1 MIVKGGSR
9 GGPQQLAD
17 HLRRT
22 DTNERVEV
30 LELHAGT
37 DDLAATFRDWQV
49 LSEATRGSKGLYHV
63 NIDPDARYVM
73 TPDQW
78 ARAVEVLEQEL
89 GLTGQPRAVVMH
101 EKKGRQHIHVVWAR
115 TDLETMTLRDDGFN
129 YDAHERASL
138 RMEQEFGHEHV
149 PGKHAKRDREKQPDF
164 PRAEITHAEWQQAER
179 AALSI
184 DERKAQ
190 ITAIKESCDSGP
202 AFRAALDEAG
212 YVLARGDRRG
222 FVLVDAEGE
231 VHVLGRQIGMRA
243 AEVKAFMADVDMDA
257 LPSVA
262 EAREHQEAR
271 QAAPV
276 PEAISPDPAP
286 PAPEASAPEKP
297 ALSAVQ
303 MDPPPI
309 EDLAPAPE
317 ARKPDLDPAPLD
329 PLVAAALAAREREE
343 ADKLAAWHAAETRQL
358 ERALLR
364 EVQDKLKAQDAL
376 DAAER
381 RRFEREMKEKQR
393 GILGYIEALQ
403 NRLNPGRGA
412 ELRQAREQAR
422 QQLHARQEIERRDMQ
437 VLWEQTKAQELEA
450 LAERHAQQMRE
461 QAGRFEEDRKRY
473 AEDTERSRRLL
484 ERIEEERRLRERQEQ
499 ERWGR
504 GDPPGGGGRT
514 K

>member
-1 MIVKGGSR
+1 MIIKGGSR

-63 NIDPDARYVM
+63 NIDPDARYAM

-101 EKKGRQHIHVVWAR
+101 EKKGRQHIHVVWQR
-115 TDLETMTLRDDGFN
+115 TDLETMTLREDGFN

-149 PGKHAKRDREKQPDF
+149 PGKHAKRDREKQPEF

-243 AEVKAFMADVDMDA
+243 AEVKAFMADVDIDA

-262 EAREHQEAR
+262 EARERQQAR

-276 PEAISPDPAP
+276 SEAILPDPAP

-297 ALSAVQ
+297 DLSTVQ
-303 MDPPPI
+303 MEPPPI

-317 ARKPDLDPAPLD
+317 ARKPDLGPAPLD
-329 PLVAAALAAREREE
+329 PAVAAALAAREREE

-358 ERALLR
+358 ERALSR

-381 RRFEREMKEKQR
+381 RRFERELKEKQR

-412 ELRQAREQAR
+412 ELRQARERER
-422 QQLHARQEIERRDMQ
+422 QQLHARQAIERRDMQ
-437 VLWEQTKAQELEA
+437 VLLEQTMAQELDG
-450 LAERHAQQMRE
+450 LRERHAQQRRD
-461 QAGRFEEDRKRY
+461 QAGRFEDDRKRY
-473 AEDTERSRRLL
+473 AEDAERSRRLL
-484 ERIEEERRLRERQEQ
+484 ERVEEERRLRERQEQ
-499 ERWGR
+499 ERRGR

>member
-17 HLRRT
+17 HLQRT

-30 LELHAGT
+30 LELQAGT
-37 DDLAATFRDWQV
+37 DDLAATLRDWQV

-63 NIDPDARYVM
+63 NIDPDARYDM
-73 TPDQW
+73 TPAQW
-78 ARAVEVLEQEL
+78 ARAVDVLEKEL

-101 EKKGRQHIHVVWAR
+101 EKKGRQHIHVVWQR

-129 YDAHERASL
+129 YEAHERASL

-149 PGKHAKRDREKQPDF
+149 PGKHAKRDREKQPEF

-190 ITAIKESCDSGP
+190 ITAIKDACDSAP
-202 AFRAALDEAG
+202 AFRAAVEEAG

-222 FVLVDAEGE
+222 FMLVDGEGE
-231 VHVLGRQIGMRA
+231 AHVLGRQIGMKAPALR
-243 AEVKAFMADVDMDA
+243 AFMAEVDLDA

-262 EAREHQEAR
+262 EARERQQAR

-276 PEAISPDPAP
+276 SEAVLPDPA

-297 ALSAVQ
+297 DLSAFQ
-303 MDPPPI
+303 MEAPPI

-317 ARKPDLDPAPLD
+317 ARKPDLASARLD
-329 PLVAAALAAREREE
+329 PIVAAALDAREQQET
-343 ADKLAAWHAAETRQL
+343 DKLAAWHAAETRQL
-358 ERALLR
+358 ERALSR
-364 EVQDKLKAQDAL
+364 EVEEKLKAQAAL

-381 RRFEREMKEKQR
+381 RRFERDLKEKQR

-437 VLWEQTKAQELEA
+437 VLLEQTKAQELEA

-473 AEDTERSRRLL
+473 AEDANRAQRLKDS
-484 ERIEEERRLRERQEQ
+484 IEEERRLRERQEQ
-499 ERWGR
+499 ERRGR

>member
-9 GGPQQLAD
+9 AGPQQLAD
-17 HLRRT
+17 HLQRT

-37 DDLAATFRDWQV
+37 DDLAATLRDWQV

-63 NIDPDARYVM
+63 NIDPDSRYDM
-73 TPDQW
+73 TPAQW
-78 ARAVEVLEQEL
+78 ARAVDVLEKEL
-89 GLTGQPRAVVMH
+89 GLSGQPRAVVMH

-129 YDAHERASL
+129 YEAHERASL

-149 PGKHAKRDREKQPDF
+149 PGKHAKRDRDKQPEF

-179 AALSI
+179 TGISV

-190 ITAIKESCDSGP
+190 ITAIKDACDSGP
-202 AFRAALDEAG
+202 AFQAAVEEAG

-222 FVLVDAEGE
+222 FVLVDGEGE
-231 VHVLGRQIGMRA
+231 VHVLGRQIGMKA
-243 AEVKAFMADVDMDA
+243 PALKAFMAEVDLDA

-262 EAREHQEAR
+262 EARERQEAR

-276 PEAISPDPAP
+276 PEAVLPDPAP

-297 ALSAVQ
+297 DLADFR
-303 MDPPPI
+303 MEPPPI
-309 EDLAPAPE
+309 EDPAPAPE
-317 ARKPDLDPAPLD
+317 ARKPDLDPV
-329 PLVAAALAAREREE
+329 VAAALDAREQQET
-343 ADKLAAWHAAETRQL
+343 DKLAAWHAAETRQL
-358 ERALLR
+358 ERALSR
-364 EVQDKLKAQDAL
+364 EVEEKLKAQAAL

-381 RRFEREMKEKQR
+381 RRFERELKEKQR

-422 QQLHARQEIERRDMQ
+422 QQLHARQEIERRDMR
-437 VLWEQTKAQELEA
+437 VLLEQTKAQELEA

-461 QAGRFEEDRKRY
+461 QAGRFEDDRKRY
-473 AEDTERSRRLL
+473 AEDANRAQRLK
-484 ERIEEERRLRERQEQ
+484 ERIEDERRMQEQ
-499 ERWGR
+499 QEQQRRGR